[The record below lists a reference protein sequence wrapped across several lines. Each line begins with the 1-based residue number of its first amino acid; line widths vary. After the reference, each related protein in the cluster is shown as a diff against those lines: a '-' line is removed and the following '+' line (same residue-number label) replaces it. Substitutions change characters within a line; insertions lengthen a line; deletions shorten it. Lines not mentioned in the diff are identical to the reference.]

1 MYTVNNNNKD
11 VIDKESQILYREK
24 TVIQILKKYKKIKK
38 SD

>member
-11 VIDKESQILYREK
+11 VIDREK
-24 TVIQILKKYKKIKK
+24 TVIQFLKKYKKIKK